1 VIELEVELYH
11 KHVVYSSI
19 WPEAAC
25 AISNLIWWLGIIDIK
40 VTGNHIVWQIT
51 YDFLLLTMCY
61 IYDGWDTVTKLE
73 RPLLEFKW
81 FITKFSLADIEY

>member
-1 VIELEVELYH
+1 LYYLAGVVIVIELEVELYH

-40 VTGNHIVWQIT
+40 VTGNHIV
-51 YDFLLLTMCY
+51 
-61 IYDGWDTVTKLE
+61 
-73 RPLLEFKW
+73 
-81 FITKFSLADIEY
+81 